1 MDCYF
6 QVETEFFSLQP
17 AGDGKTYLAELDGRS
32 AMLELALDVA
42 NYLLDVY
49 RGTRFK
55 TWFKATG
62 CGKNARLRVIA
73 LESDTGERLI
83 ANQSWADKLVA
94 MYFLPITVSYGA
106 WFLALPVLAILMGAY
121 YLLAG
126 GMPGVDQFIYRV
138 MALSAIPAFGAF
150 LFFLAHVDWIYQ
162 KTNID
167 KLDEWDAGELT
178 RYTTVIT

>member
-1 MDCYF
+1 
-6 QVETEFFSLQP
+6 
-17 AGDGKTYLAELDGRS
+17 
-32 AMLELALDVA
+32 MLELAPDVA

>member
-32 AMLELALDVA
+32 AMLELAPDVA

-106 WFLALPVLAILMGAY
+106 WFLALPVLAILMG
-121 YLLAG
+121 
-126 GMPGVDQFIYRV
+126 Q
-138 MALSAIPAFGAF
+138 
-150 LFFLAHVDWIYQ
+150 
-162 KTNID
+162 TEN
-167 KLDEWDAGELT
+167 
-178 RYTTVIT
+178 